1 MFSDRKLRQNCVM
14 RVKLICHI
22 FCHFA
27 RLVRIILGSIRYVTE
42 TTLVSCLMVKLD
54 IDQSA
59 STCLNWS
66 LKSVAKFIY

>member
-1 MFSDRKLRQNCVM
+1 MFLDRKLRQ
-14 RVKLICHI
+14 KLHHDAYCHK

-42 TTLVSCLMVKLD
+42 TTMVSCPMVKLD
-54 IDQSA
+54 IDRSA
-59 STCLNWS
+59 STCLDWS